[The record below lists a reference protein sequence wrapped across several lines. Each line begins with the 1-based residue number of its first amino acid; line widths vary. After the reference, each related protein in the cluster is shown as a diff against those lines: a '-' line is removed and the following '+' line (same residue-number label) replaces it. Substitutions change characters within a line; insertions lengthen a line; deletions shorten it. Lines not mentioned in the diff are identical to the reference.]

1 MDVEATIGC
10 MTALLEAHQVAVS
23 VDSEVLLAPVSA
35 QVNAGQVLA
44 VLGQNGSGKTTLL
57 RILAGL
63 LRPTSGTVAIE
74 NKPLDERRRD
84 TRRAI
89 SSLIG
94 LPAFATD
101 LTVREQLRFIATTWG
116 MIGTVADD
124 RADSTLQ
131 QWGIS
136 ALSHRF
142 AHELSS
148 GQTQLFALSTAFIR
162 PFQVLILDEPE
173 QRLDEDRLGLVIEAI
188 QTAATNGA
196 AVIIATHS
204 SRLADTVA
212 NQQLSLGEL

>member
-1 MDVEATIGC
+1 
-10 MTALLEAHQVAVS
+10 MTGYLEAKQVAAS
-23 VDSEVLLAPVSA
+23 ADGELLLAPVSA
-35 QVNAGQVLA
+35 QIIPGQVLA

-63 LRPTSGTVAIE
+63 LHPTSGTVLIG
-74 NKPLDERRRD
+74 NRRLDARRED

-116 MIGTVADD
+116 MVGAVADE
-124 RADSTLQ
+124 RADHALH

-136 ALSHRF
+136 TLSHRYS
-142 AHELSS
+142 HELSS
-148 GQTQLFALSTAFIR
+148 GQTQLFALSAAFIR
-162 PFQVLILDEPE
+162 PFEVLILDEPE
-173 QRLDEDRLGLVIEAI
+173 QRLDDNRLGLVIAAI
-188 QTAATNGA
+188 RDAKTNGA

-204 SRLADTVA
+204 VRLADSVA
-212 NQQLSLGEL
+212 DTRLTLGEL